1 MLLHDPRIRS
11 MWNVV
16 LYLPVISA
24 ILAKSG
30 GSPGSV
36 EEKDPGES
44 FKVFFGARRRDDL
57 LNHEAR

>member
-1 MLLHDPRIRS
+1 